1 MCLIAIAGKGTDK
14 YSEEFLNG
22 IINGSLT
29 NTDGIG
35 YAFKKNKSKKVYI
48 SKGYDDINK
57 VISSLKSKRLGL
69 NDELVVHLRIG
80 NRGKVSV
87 EMCHPFVVAK
97 DSIEILQN
105 DKYVDKP
112 IMVHNG
118 TFTAYSNYDGF
129 SDTYKFI
136 KEFMHHASL
145 IEMLKTDEKFFKDLF
160 SVKLSTNKL
169 AFLFPN
175 DDTDLIRV
183 GYFQEN
189 NGYYYSNDSYKSKKV
204 NIGGEEWDSLEEY
217 YEKRYASPIK
227 SNTILSDDE
236 EENNSNLNKL
246 LNMRA
251 SDKEQY
257 GKVSYSKPR
266 IITKEESIDN
276 GDKLNCKIKSTSKS
290 SNYLPFREA
299 NENEIPY
306 VKNSKVVFKDELNT
320 PYMEYMGLF
329 IPSVFNEETQFEA
342 LQINPNEFN
351 YTDLYLLAINDDNEY
366 GIKKGISYVINSFS
380 PNKEFMI
387 LNKVEIST
395 FVGKHTFINIPYV
408 YIHQLFKIKIQPK
421 NNLKY
426 LQYYKLVKE
435 IQPSITSMRHLAAFL
450 NCNKNKKNSELNYKN
465 IGLVS
470 KKALDLFKYMC
481 AYHLNDDHDKAIRH
495 KYMF

>member
-35 YAFKKNKSKKVYI
+35 YAFKKNRSKKVYI
-48 SKGYDDINK
+48 SKGYDDISK

-105 DKYVDKP
+105 HTYVDKP

-118 TFTAYSNYDGF
+118 TFTAYTNYDGF

-136 KEFMHHASL
+136 KEFMYHPSL

-217 YEKRYASPIK
+217 YEKRYATPTK

-236 EENNSNLNKL
+236 EENNINLNKL
-246 LNMRA
+246 IGMKA

-257 GKVSYSKPR
+257 GKVSYSKPKPISR
-266 IITKEESIDN
+266 EESID
-276 GDKLNCKIKSTSKS
+276 DKLNCKVKNTSKS
-290 SNYLPFREA
+290 TNYLPFREA
-299 NENEIPY
+299 NENEIAY
-306 VKNSKVVFKDELNT
+306 VKNATVVFKDELNT

-329 IPSVFNEETQFEA
+329 IPSVFSEETQFEA

-351 YTDLYLLAINDDNEY
+351 FTDLYLFAINDDKEY
-366 GIKKGISYVINSFS
+366 NIRKGVSYVINHIS
-380 PNKEFMI
+380 PNKEFLV
-387 LNKVEIST
+387 LNEVKIST
-395 FVGKHTFINIPYV
+395 FAGEHKFINLPYI
-408 YIHQLFKIKIQPK
+408 YLHQLFQIKIQPK

-435 IQPSITSMRHLAAFL
+435 IQPTVTSLRHLAAFL
-450 NCNKNKKNSELNYKN
+450 NCNKHKKDTHLNYKN
-465 IGLVS
+465 VGLVS

-481 AYHLNDDHDKAIRH
+481 AYHLHDDHDKAITH